1 MQKFLMPFQGYKT
14 YYCFFSKQYF
24 SQTKNVI
31 CLGLRE
37 KFRFSLNVNRENKT
51 KLTFRQKKVLSKLS
65 CSHDKVVGFPG
76 RMRTYKPDCL
86 TYKPYVQ

>member
-1 MQKFLMPFQGYKT
+1 MQKLLMPFQGYKT

-24 SQTKNVI
+24 SQIKTVI

-51 KLTFRQKKVLSKLS
+51 KLTLRQKKFYPNFLVLMTRLLDFQEG
-65 CSHDKVVGFPG
+65 CE
-76 RMRTYKPDCL
+76 RTNQ
-86 TYKPYVQ
+86 TA